1 MQFLS
6 IFRKTWWRRMFKMVN
21 KETFRC
27 PEGFSEEIQA
37 ICFEKMPQI
46 QAEIDKNP
54 KKTIW
59 KSFEMFLCV
68 CRNTWLLRIT
78 KTSNKENI
86 CRPGVIC

>member
-1 MQFLS
+1 MS
-6 IFRKTWWRRMFKMVN
+6 TFRKTWWRRMFKTVN

-54 KKTIW
+54 KKVD
-59 KSFEMFLCV
+59 FENFQAVFVWYLKNLV
-68 CRNTWLLRIT
+68 A
-78 KTSNKENI
+78 
-86 CRPGVIC
+86 